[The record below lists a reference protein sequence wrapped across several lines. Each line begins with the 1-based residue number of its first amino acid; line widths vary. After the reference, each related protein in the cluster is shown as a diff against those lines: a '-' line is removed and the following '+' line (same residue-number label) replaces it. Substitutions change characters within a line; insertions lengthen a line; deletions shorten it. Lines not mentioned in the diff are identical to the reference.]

1 MEESEQR
8 KETTLEKKLS
18 YKERLVFCLGIT
30 LNILAKVLNR
40 RRFALE
46 REKEVKG
53 LTRTKTTR
61 GFKRDKGLR

>member
-1 MEESEQR
+1 MEESEQG

-18 YKERLVFCLGIT
+18 YKERLVFSLGIT
-30 LNILAKVLNR
+30 LNILAKVLKICFR
-40 RRFALE
+40 E

-61 GFKRDKGLR
+61 GF